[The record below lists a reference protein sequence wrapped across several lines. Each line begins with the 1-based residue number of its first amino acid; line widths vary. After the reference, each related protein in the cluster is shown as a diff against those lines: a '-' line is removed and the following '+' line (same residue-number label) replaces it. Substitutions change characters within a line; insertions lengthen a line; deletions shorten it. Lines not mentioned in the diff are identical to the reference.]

1 MQKLARVAF
10 STNNVHNCARI
21 CPGPSVP
28 LHCGT
33 LPNAK
38 LLKKYLKGAAEMKL
52 GVAVKGCDA
61 MGFYE
66 LAKRPHPLPITLS
79 SSVSTAKDSVSPVL
93 ARRMIPGKFGVDPNT
108 VHKEEID

>member
-10 STNNVHNCARI
+10 STSNVHNCARI

-66 LAKRPHPLPITLS
+66 LAKRPHPPPDNIILIG
-79 SSVSTAKDSVSPVL
+79 VNCQ
-93 ARRMIPGKFGVDPNT
+93 RFGQPGP
-108 VHKEEID
+108 HP